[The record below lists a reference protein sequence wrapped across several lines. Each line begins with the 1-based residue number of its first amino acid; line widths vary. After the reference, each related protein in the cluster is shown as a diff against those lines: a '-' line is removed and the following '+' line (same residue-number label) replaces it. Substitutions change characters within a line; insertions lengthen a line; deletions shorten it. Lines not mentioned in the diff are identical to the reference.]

1 MTRLS
6 SDEGQTALLKE
17 HQEEIKLL
25 KQQAITLQQTTAA
38 AISKAEKKG
47 NSDLEGKTKTAIMTA
62 MKEALATASASSKPQ
77 ITEAQMKTA
86 AKLAATEALDAIK
99 GKFVKRGTEKAVGS
113 NFKAAAEQ
121 PVKTFLDGLE
131 QMSRIRELRLTL
143 NNERVT
149 KVVDAVLQADSIVR
163 NRDGSRRKRSDSS
176 SSDSDS
182 SRSSDSARLSSSS
195 GEKLHRSRSSREK
208 KGKGKSD
215 PGQKPSHHNAGEF
228 CSRCGTSH
236 LPDAGFCSK
245 CGTKLI

>member
-17 HQEEIKLL
+17 RQEEIKLL

-131 QMSRIRELRLTL
+131 QMSRIRGLRLAL
-143 NNERVT
+143 NNER
-149 KVVDAVLQADSIVR
+149 
-163 NRDGSRRKRSDSS
+163 NRHGSRRKRSSS
-176 SSDSDS
+176 NDSDS

-228 CSRCGTSH
+228 CSRCGTSR

>member
-6 SDEGQTALLKE
+6 SDEGQAALLKE
-17 HQEEIKLL
+17 RQEEIKLL

-131 QMSRIRELRLTL
+131 QMSRIRGLRLAL
-143 NNERVT
+143 NNER
-149 KVVDAVLQADSIVR
+149 
-163 NRDGSRRKRSDSS
+163 NRHGSRRKRSSS
-176 SSDSDS
+176 NDSDS